1 MASDRQGNQGVGA
14 LGESGNQILND
25 ARVFSA
31 LSGIEP
37 EPELLRAYVAGARGL
52 LQYYEQFH
60 RKVEQDIDANKSTD
74 WERGQLDG
82 VRWVGD
88 YLRNLFGL

>member
-1 MASDRQGNQGVGA
+1 MAGDREGDNGA
-14 LGESGNQILND
+14 TAARYDCQIGTD
-25 ARVFSA
+25 AQVFTA
-31 LSGIEP
+31 IAGLEP
-37 EPELLRAYVAGARGL
+37 NADVLRAYWAGARGL

-60 RKVEQDIDANKSTD
+60 EKVDKDIDPNTATD